1 MILIQFGDYPLTYV
15 VTDSSGNETKQNFTL
30 HVIEKSTNSEPPA
43 EKEKFPIEN
52 ILSDY
57 KTEKTKVGIDVS
69 KWQGEIDWQKVK
81 NAGVEF
87 AIIRMGYQ
95 TDYDGDCKLDP
106 YFIQNIEGAKNV
118 RITSW
123 CIFLLIFKKC
133 KTSER
138 TSKLGKG

>member
-52 ILSDY
+52 IISNY
-57 KTEKTKVGIDVS
+57 KTAKTKIGIDVS

-123 CIFLLIFKKC
+123 CIFLFIFKKC
-133 KTSER
+133 RTSER